1 MARRFRFTSFS
12 VILAA
17 LLFGATASGQQ
28 VRFDSVT
35 PTIVHAT
42 GGDHIRINGQYFE
55 TPFCF
60 FPGCP
65 QPRVTID
72 GVNAQIL
79 VFSDT
84 VLEVVTP
91 PHLPGTAS
99 IVFYPQFQTAATFPN
114 AITYVTDIPTLSG
127 SVLALLAVTILL
139 IGALASRK

>member
-1 MARRFRFTSFS
+1 MSKRFRFTSSF
-12 VILAA
+12 ILAA
-17 LLFGATASGQQ
+17 LLFGVAASGQQ

-35 PTIVHAT
+35 PTLVHAR

-60 FPGCP
+60 FPDCP
-65 QPRVTID
+65 LARVTID
-72 GVNAQIL
+72 GVNAQIW

-91 PHLPGTAS
+91 AHVPGTAS

-127 SVLALLAVTILL
+127 SVRALLASTILL

>member
-1 MARRFRFTSFS
+1 
-12 VILAA
+12 
-17 LLFGATASGQQ
+17 LFGVTASGQQ

-35 PTIVHAT
+35 PTVVHAT
-42 GGDHIRINGQYFE
+42 GGDRIRINGQYFE

-60 FPGCP
+60 FPSCP
-65 QPRVTID
+65 QPHVTID
-72 GVNAQIL
+72 GVNAEIL

-91 PHLPGTAS
+91 AHLPGTAS

-127 SVLALLAVTILL
+127 SMLALLAVTILL
-139 IGALASRK
+139 IGALASRTGPPNS

>member
-28 VRFDSVT
+28 VRFDYVT
-35 PTIVHAT
+35 PTIVHT
-42 GGDHIRINGQYFE
+42 KGGDHIRINGQYFE

-60 FPGCP
+60 FPDCP
-65 QPRVTID
+65 LARVTID
-72 GVNAQIL
+72 GVNAQIW

-91 PHLPGTAS
+91 AHAPGTAS
-99 IVFYPQFQTAATFPN
+99 IVFYPQFQPAATFSN
-114 AITYVTDIPTLSG
+114 AIIYVTDIPTLSR
-127 SVLALLAVTILL
+127 SALAMLALMILV
-139 IGALASRK
+139 IGALASRP